1 MLLLNTRPG
10 GTRMASR
17 SEERVAL
24 EKGIAEARASM
35 QAADGSEGADLR
47 ATLTAFIA
55 QAERRIA
62 ELGARAG
69 R

>member
-1 MLLLNTRPG
+1 MRLDMRR
-10 GTRMASR
+10 GTRLVSGA
-17 SEERVAL
+17 EERVAL

-35 QAADGSEGADLR
+35 EAASDSAHADLR
-47 ATLTAFIA
+47 ATLTAFIEQA
-55 QAERRIA
+55 QRRIA

>member
-1 MLLLNTRPG
+1 MLLDMIRGART
-10 GTRMASR
+10 ASGA
-17 SEERVAL
+17 EERTAL
-24 EKGIAEARASM
+24 ERGIAEAQASIN
-35 QAADGSEGADLR
+35 QAGGSAEHADLR

-62 ELGARAG
+62 EIRARTG

>member
-1 MLLLNTRPG
+1 MLLNMRP

-17 SEERVAL
+17 SEERIAL

-35 QAADGSEGADLR
+35 EAAGGSAASDLH

-62 ELGARAG
+62 ELSPRAG

>member
-1 MLLLNTRPG
+1 MVSG
-10 GTRMASR
+10 A
-17 SEERVAL
+17 EERVAL
-24 EKGIAEARASM
+24 EKGIAEARSSM
-35 QAADGSEGADLR
+35 QAASGSEYADLR

-62 ELGARAG
+62 ELGPRAG

>member
-1 MLLLNTRPG
+1 MLLHMIRGART
-10 GTRMASR
+10 ASGA
-17 SEERVAL
+17 EERTAL
-24 EKGIAEARASM
+24 EKGIAEAQASIKR
-35 QAADGSEGADLR
+35 ADGSEHADLR

-62 ELGARAG
+62 EIRARTG

>member
-1 MLLLNTRPG
+1 MLLNMRF
-10 GTRMASR
+10 GTRTASGA
-17 SEERVAL
+17 EERLAL
-24 EKGIAEARASM
+24 EKGIAEARASIE
-35 QAADGSEGADLR
+35 QANGSAHEDLR

-62 ELGARAG
+62 ELGGRAR

>member
-1 MLLLNTRPG
+1 MFLKKRV
-10 GTRMASR
+10 GTRTVSGA
-17 SEERVAL
+17 EERVAL
-24 EKGIAEARASM
+24 EKGIAEARSSM
-35 QAADGSEGADLR
+35 QAAGGSEHADLR

-62 ELGARAG
+62 ELGPRAG

>member
-10 GTRMASR
+10 GARMASR
-17 SEERVAL
+17 ADERVAL

-35 QAADGSEGADLR
+35 EAADGSEGADLC

-62 ELGARAG
+62 ELGARTE